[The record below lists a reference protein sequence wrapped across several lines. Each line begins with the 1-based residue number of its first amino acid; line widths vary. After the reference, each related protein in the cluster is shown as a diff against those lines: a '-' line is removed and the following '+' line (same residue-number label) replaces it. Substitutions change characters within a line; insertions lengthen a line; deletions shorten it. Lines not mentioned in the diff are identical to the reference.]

1 MRTIAFGESA
11 YDMGATPTLIDPAGD
26 NFINDYVPLLE

>member
-1 MRTIAFGESA
+1 
-11 YDMGATPTLIDPAGD
+11 MGATPTLIDPAGD